1 MGLIMYASLALLAP
15 YLQTL
20 MDYPVITAGVVL
32 APRGAGLM
40 VAALICGRVIGK
52 VNARL
57 LVGAGF
63 MIGAYALYQMTLW
76 TPDIPQSSVVAA
88 GFVQGLSIG
97 FLAIPINIIAFATLP
112 AAIRTEATSIYSLM
126 RNLGSAIGISITG
139 ALLQTNTQ
147 VNHAILS
154 ADVNPFNRALQAGAA
169 AHFWNPG
176 SMQGAVMLNQ
186 EVTRQAA
193 IIAYID
199 DFKLMLV
206 LAVIVTPLL
215 LLTRGSPAR

>member
-1 MGLIMYASLALLAP
+1 
-15 YLQTL
+15 
-20 MDYPVITAGVVL
+20 
-32 APRGAGLM
+32 
-40 VAALICGRVIGK
+40 
-52 VNARL
+52 
-57 LVGAGF
+57 
-63 MIGAYALYQMTLW
+63 
-76 TPDIPQSSVVAA
+76 
-88 GFVQGLSIG
+88 
-97 FLAIPINIIAFATLP
+97 
-112 AAIRTEATSIYSLM
+112 M

-215 LLTRGSPAR
+215 LLTRGSRAR